1 VKVLT
6 PPFPGLLVIEPRR
19 IGDERGFFAE
29 TWHQER
35 YHEAGLRRSF
45 AQDNV
50 SFSSRGTLRGLHF
63 QNPRAQGKLVYVLQG
78 EIFDVAVDVRVG
90 SPTFGRWFGL
100 TLSSADL
107 RQIFVPE
114 GFAHGFCVTSPTA
127 LVAYKCTSVYAAE
140 AEHSL
145 LWRDPDL
152 GIDWP
157 VGNPTISAK
166 DGSALPLAALRE
178 KGVLPVFEGGA

>member
-1 VKVLT
+1 MKVVTTEL
-6 PPFPGLLVIEPRR
+6 PGVLVIEPRR
-19 IGDERGFFAE
+19 HGDQRGFFAE

-45 AQDNV
+45 LQDNV

-63 QNPRAQGKLVYVLQG
+63 QHPRAQGKLVYVLQG

-100 TLSSADL
+100 TLSSDDL
-107 RQIFVPE
+107 RQMFVPE

-127 LVAYKCTSVYAAE
+127 LVAYKCTSYYAPE

-145 LWRDPDL
+145 LWKDPDL
-152 GIDWP
+152 DIAWP
-157 VGNPTISAK
+157 VESPTISAK
-166 DGSALPLAALRE
+166 DGAASRLAELRE
-178 KGVLPVFEGGA
+178 QGVLLVFERGA